1 MESTEGST
9 VDAPVTAPSRTRGLR
24 PPWQKGKSPNPTG
37 GRKDGKPRGPSPARL
52 RLDFLEAWEVGNT
65 SQRFIAQWLKDA
77 LSGPPSIRARAREQI
92 LERFWPAI
100 QEAQNSQKT
109 IQLGVRLELSPDSQ
123 TPTLTVVASEHTQEL
138 PSGSGSSAAVSSLP
152 ASLPTVAPPEKSAE

>member
-1 MESTEGST
+1 ME
-9 VDAPVTAPSRTRGLR
+9 APSETTTEKGAGVPWLK
-24 PPWQKGKSPNPTG
+24 PPWKKGQSGNPSG
-37 GRKDGKPRGPSPARL
+37 VPKNGKPRGPSPSEL
-52 RLDFLEAWEVGNT
+52 RKRFVEAWETGDVG
-65 SQRFIAQWLKDA
+65 QRFIARWLKDA

-138 PSGSGSSAAVSSLP
+138 PSGSSVTPVVASLP
-152 ASLPTVAPPEKSAE
+152 ASLPLVAPPEPEGSPS